1 MLGLILNKL
10 DDLVQKKNLEVL
22 KKNLP
27 KRLNLYIDVGAH
39 NGEMAEIVL
48 KQFIIKKLFLFEPN
62 PDCIK
67 NLKKIKKK
75 NIKIFNYA
83 LGNIEKK
90 VYLNIGHIS
99 SMSTINK
106 IENKSFYTFLKKI
119 LIGLFYLKKNIY
131 KKKIL
136 IKQIPLFK
144 ILKNN
149 NINKIDFIK
158 IDTEGYEYN
167 VLKGLKRYL
176 DVVNIL
182 LLECH
187 YDDSL
192 IKNYNFETINKFLV
206 KKNFRLISKNK
217 MFFRK
222 GYELIYKKKII

>member
-106 IENKSFYTFLKKI
+106 IEKKSFYTFIKKI

-136 IKQIPLFK
+136 IQQIPLFK

-176 DVVNIL
+176 DLVNIL